1 VVGESSRKIVCK
13 TDGNKMAAAF
23 GNKLSGALM
32 DWSREEVEAI
42 VADYLQ
48 MLTLELAGQ
57 SYNKA
62 EHRRTLQGK
71 LNGRSNGSVEFKH
84 CNISAA
90 MIDCGFPY
98 IRGYQ
103 PRSNYQAL
111 LGIVVEEQVSTKTM
125 LDEAAL
131 AAVQQPAIAPNQIN
145 FSRVKSDAPTKQH
158 RTQESVALP
167 IFKAIKRDYFEREAL
182 NRSLGLAG
190 EEFIVQFEHWRLI
203 ELGQSRLADR
213 VEHVSQSKG
222 DGLGYDVLSFESD
235 GRERLIEVKTTTFGR
250 DTPFFVS
257 RGELALSHCAHD
269 QFHLYRLFEF
279 RKSPRLFDLP
289 GSLNQHCVLDPVT
302 YRASFG

>member
-1 VVGESSRKIVCK
+1 
-13 TDGNKMAAAF
+13 
-23 GNKLSGALM
+23 M

-57 SYNKA
+57 SYNKTQ
-62 EHRRTLQGK
+62 HRKMLQTK
-71 LNGRSNGSVEFKH
+71 LNSRSDASIEFKH

-90 MIDCGFPY
+90 MIELGFPY

-103 PRSNYQAL
+103 PRSNYQTL
-111 LGIVVEEQVSTKTM
+111 LGIVAEEQVRGARS
-125 LDEAAL
+125 LDDAAL
-131 AAVQQPAIAPNQIN
+131 AAVQQPAISPVQADFQKVKTTAP
-145 FSRVKSDAPTKQH
+145 SRDNTRALREPQH
-158 RTQESVALP
+158 PMS
-167 IFKAIKRDYFEREAL
+167 FKAVKRDYLEREAQ

-190 EEFIVQFEHWRLI
+190 EEFVVLFEHWRLNA
-203 ELGQSRLADR
+203 LGQPRLADK

-235 GRERLIEVKTTTFGR
+235 GKERLIEVKTTTFGR

-257 RGELALSHCAHD
+257 RGELALSQDAKD

-279 RKSPRLFDLP
+279 RKAPRLFDLP
-289 GSLNQHCVLDPVT
+289 GALDQHCLLDPVT
-302 YRASFG
+302 YRASFS

>member
-1 VVGESSRKIVCK
+1 
-13 TDGNKMAAAF
+13 
-23 GNKLSGALM
+23 M

-48 MLTLELAGQ
+48 MLTLELSGQ
-57 SYNKA
+57 SYNKT
-62 EHRRTLQGK
+62 EHRRRLQGK
-71 LNGRSNGSVEFKH
+71 LNARSDASIEFKH
-84 CNISAA
+84 SNISAA
-90 MIDCGFPY
+90 MIDLGFPY

-103 PRSNYQAL
+103 PRANYQAL
-111 LGIVVEEQVSTKTM
+111 LAVVAEEQVRGKAT
-125 LDEAAL
+125 LDQAAL
-131 AAVQQPAIAPNQIN
+131 AAVQQPAVTPLQTD
-145 FSRVKSDAPTKQH
+145 FSKVKSDAPKRQH
-158 RTQESVALP
+158 QVAEASKPLL
-167 IFKAIKRDYFEREAL
+167 FKAVKRDYLEREAQ

-203 ELGQSRLADR
+203 ELGQHRLADR

-235 GRERLIEVKTTTFGR
+235 GKERLIEVKTTTFGR

-257 RGELALSHCAHD
+257 RGELALSKGARD

-289 GSLNQHCVLDPVT
+289 GALDQHCLLDPVT